1 GARTGL
7 LPVRPRAAPAR
18 RRPHAEDLPARRPRA
33 REDRARRPR
42 DEPPR
47 FPARW
52 RFCRGAAAHPH
63 AEAALPHQMKPTR
76 AVFGFHAVLARLRAD
91 AASVVELYL
100 DENRKDARA
109 KDLAL
114 AAERAG
120 VALMRVPTKRLDGFY
135 GGGRH
140 QGVVAMVFDKPSRES
155 LEDLLDSLKEPPLLL
170 VLDGVTD
177 PHNLGACLRVA
188 DAAGAHAVIA
198 PKDRAAGIGATVSKV
213 ASGAAESVPYYM
225 VTNLARTL
233 DDLKERSIWIVGAD
247 EHAEKSLYESDLPD
261 AVAWVLGAEGEGMRR
276 LTRER
281 CDLLVRIPMR
291 GSVASLNVSV
301 ASGVGLVGRRRRRS
315 SKVG

>member
-1 GARTGL
+1 
-7 LPVRPRAAPAR
+7 
-18 RRPHAEDLPARRPRA
+18 
-33 REDRARRPR
+33 
-42 DEPPR
+42 
-47 FPARW
+47 
-52 RFCRGAAAHPH
+52 
-63 AEAALPHQMKPTR
+63 MKPTR

-91 AASVVELYL
+91 AQSVVELYL

-109 KDLAL
+109 KDLA
-114 AAERAG
+114 AVAEKAG

-213 ASGAAESVPYYM
+213 ASGAAESLPYYM

-247 EHAEKSLYESDLPD
+247 EDAGKTLYESELPE
-261 AVAWVLGAEGEGMRR
+261 AIAWVLGAEGEGMRR

-281 CDLLVRIPMR
+281 CDLLTRIPMS

-301 ASGVGLVGRRRRRS
+301 ASGVCLFESRRRRS
-315 SKVG
+315 IKLG

>member
-1 GARTGL
+1 
-7 LPVRPRAAPAR
+7 
-18 RRPHAEDLPARRPRA
+18 
-33 REDRARRPR
+33 
-42 DEPPR
+42 
-47 FPARW
+47 
-52 RFCRGAAAHPH
+52 
-63 AEAALPHQMKPTR
+63 MKPTR

-91 AASVVELYL
+91 AASVTEIYL

-109 KDLAL
+109 QDLVIVAQK
-114 AAERAG
+114 AG

-140 QGVVAMVFDKPSRES
+140 QGVVAMAFEKPAREG
-155 LEDLLDSLKEPPLLL
+155 LEDLLDSVKEAPLLL

-198 PKDRAAGIGATVSKV
+198 PKDRAAGISAAVSKV
-213 ASGAAESVPYYM
+213 ASGAAESMPYYM

-233 DDLKERSIWIVGAD
+233 DELKERNIWIVGAD
-247 EHAEKSLYESDLPD
+247 ERAEKTLYESELP
-261 AVAWVLGAEGEGMRR
+261 AAIAWVLGAEGEGLRR

-291 GSVASLNVSV
+291 GSVESLNVSV
-301 ASGVGLVGRRRRRS
+301 ASGVCLFESRRRRA
-315 SKVG
+315 